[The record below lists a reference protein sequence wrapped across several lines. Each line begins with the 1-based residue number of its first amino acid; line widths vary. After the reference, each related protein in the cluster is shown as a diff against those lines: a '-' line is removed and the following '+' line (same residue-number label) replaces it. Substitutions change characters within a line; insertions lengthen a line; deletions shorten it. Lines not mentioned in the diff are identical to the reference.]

1 MAMSKKAGAVPD
13 YECRICGSYAVINP
27 LCGCAEEHLFICC
40 GENMQ
45 KKTVK
50 KAVKKV
56 APKKAAVK
64 KAVKK
69 AVPKK
74 AAVKKAVKKVAP
86 KKAAVKKVVKKV
98 AAKKPAAKKTK

>member
-1 MAMSKKAGAVPD
+1 MSMSKKSGVGPD

-64 KAVKK
+64 KVVKKAAPIKAAVKK
-69 AVPKK
+69 VVKK
-74 AAVKKAVKKVAP
+74 AAVKKA
-86 KKAAVKKVVKKV
+86 VKKV

>member
-1 MAMSKKAGAVPD
+1 MAMSKKAGLGPD

-64 KAVKK
+64 KVVKK
-69 AVPKK
+69 A
-74 AAVKKAVKKVAP
+74 AP
-86 KKAAVKKVVKKV
+86 IKAAVKKVVKKAAPKKA